1 MNFLTVFSKMLQLF
15 LIMAV
20 GYLAGRVKFLNRG
33 MRSMMTD
40 LVLNITMPAM
50 FVAAVINAES
60 LPEAGEFIVLFGVVL
75 VEYAVALGIS
85 FLLVRLLRFP
95 QNISGSSVF
104 ILVFG
109 NMSFMGFPVMQAIWG
124 NEGVFYAMM
133 FTLPFNI
140 MLDSLCARLILH
152 DKKAALPDGEK
163 QTISPGGEK
172 RTVSE
177 PDGNK
182 ETRTAQSWKQI
193 LRSPIFIASVIAFA
207 LALVRIPV
215 PEVIGV
221 TLNSVGSVTTPL
233 TMLIIWASLSDV
245 PFREVFTAP
254 VIYVLSFLKLI
265 VMPVLIWL
273 IFRLFLK
280 NSMFLGV
287 TTIINA
293 MPVAAVGQM
302 ICLRYGCNEDF
313 MAKAIF
319 ITTVCSVITIP
330 LIAQLVT

>member
-1 MNFLTVFSKMLQLF
+1 MNFVTVFSKMLQLF
-15 LIMAV
+15 LIMAA
-20 GYLAGRVKFLNRG
+20 GYLAGKVKFLNRE
-33 MRSMMTD
+33 MRSSLTA
-40 LVLNITMPAM
+40 LALNITMPAM
-50 FVAAVINAES
+50 FVAAVINSDS
-60 LPEAGEFIVLFGVVL
+60 LPEAGEFIILFGVVL
-75 VEYAVALGIS
+75 IEYVIALGIS
-85 FLLVRLLRFP
+85 FLIVRILRFP
-95 QNISGSSVF
+95 RNISGSSVF

-140 MLDSLCARLILH
+140 MLDSLCSRLILH
-152 DKKAALPDGEK
+152 DKYVSAPDGKKE
-163 QTISPGGEK
+163 E
-172 RTVSE
+172 RT
-177 PDGNK
+177 GQN
-182 ETRTAQSWKQI
+182 WKQI
-193 LRSPIFIASVIAFA
+193 LRSPIFIASVIAFG
-207 LALVRIPV
+207 LALIRIQV

-233 TMLIIWASLSDV
+233 TMLIIGASLSDV
-245 PFREVFTAP
+245 PVREVFNVP

-265 VMPVLIWL
+265 AMPVLIWL
-273 IFRLFLK
+273 IFRAFLK

-302 ICLRYGCNEDF
+302 LCLRYECNEDF
-313 MAKAIF
+313 MAKSIF
-319 ITTVCSVITIP
+319 ITTVCSVVTIP

>member
-1 MNFLTVFSKMLQLF
+1 MNYLTVFSKMIQLF

-20 GYLAGRVKFLNRG
+20 GYAAGKVKFMNRE
-33 MRSMMTD
+33 MRSVLTS
-40 LVLNITMPAM
+40 LVLTITMPAM
-50 FVAAVINAES
+50 FIAAVVNAES

-75 VEYAVALGIS
+75 VEYAAALGIS

-95 QNISGSSVF
+95 RNISGSSVF

-140 MLDSLCARLILH
+140 MLDTLCSRLILH
-152 DKKAALPDGEK
+152 DKYASVPDRQKEKA
-163 QTISPGGEK
+163 GGQGW
-172 RTVSE
+172 RQV
-177 PDGNK
+177 
-182 ETRTAQSWKQI
+182 
-193 LRSPIFIASVIAFA
+193 LLSPIFLASAVAFV
-207 LALVRIPV
+207 LALIRIQV
-215 PEVIGV
+215 PEVIGL
-221 TLNSVGSVTTPL
+221 TLNSVGSITTPV
-233 TMLIIWASLSDV
+233 TMLIIGASLSDV
-245 PFREVFTAP
+245 PVREVFNVP
-254 VIYVLSFLKLI
+254 VIYVLSILKLI

-273 IFRLFLK
+273 IFRTFIR

-302 ICLRYGCNEDF
+302 LCLRYRCNEDF

-319 ITTVCSVITIP
+319 ITTVCSVVTIP

>member
-1 MNFLTVFSKMLQLF
+1 MDFLTVFSRMLQLF
-15 LIMAV
+15 LIMAA
-20 GYLAGRVKFLNRG
+20 GYAAGRVKFLNRE
-33 MRSMMTD
+33 MRSSMTA

-60 LPEAGEFIVLFGVVL
+60 LPEAGEFVLLFGVVL
-75 VEYAVALGIS
+75 IEYACALGIS
-85 FLLVRLLRFP
+85 FLLIRLLRFP
-95 QNISGSSVF
+95 RNISGSSVF

-124 NEGVFYAMM
+124 NEGVFYALM

-152 DKKAALPDGEK
+152 DRQAA
-163 QTISPGGEK
+163 SPGGEK
-172 RTVSE
+172 EERT
-177 PDGNK
+177 G
-182 ETRTAQSWKQI
+182 QSWKQV
-193 LRSPIFIASVIAFA
+193 LRSPIFIASVIAFV
-207 LALVRIPV
+207 LALIKIQV
-215 PEVIGV
+215 PEVISV

-233 TMLIIWASLSDV
+233 TMLIIGASLSDV
-245 PFREVFTAP
+245 SFREVFNVP

-265 VMPVLIWL
+265 AMPVLIWL
-273 IFRLFLK
+273 IFRTFLK

-302 ICLRYGCNEDF
+302 LCLRYRCNEDF

-319 ITTVCSVITIP
+319 ITTVCSVVTIP